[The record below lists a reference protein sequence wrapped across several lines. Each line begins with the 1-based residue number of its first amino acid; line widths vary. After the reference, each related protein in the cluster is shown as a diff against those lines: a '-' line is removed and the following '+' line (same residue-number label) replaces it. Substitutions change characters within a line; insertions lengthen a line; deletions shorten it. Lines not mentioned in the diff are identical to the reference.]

1 MDHHDG
7 ESELSR
13 MAEPERASGTFRI
26 VNKQGLHARAAS
38 RLVHLASSFPC
49 EVVLSK
55 QGQEVNAKSV
65 MGVLLLCGAQGTT
78 LQVEAVGERAE
89 EAVARIGELIRN
101 GFGEDE

>member
-1 MDHHDG
+1 MDDG
-7 ESELSR
+7 ESQLQP
-13 MAEPERASGTFRI
+13 AVEPERASGTFRI
-26 VNKQGLHARAAS
+26 VNKLGLHARAAS

-55 QGQEVNAKSV
+55 DGQEVNAKSV

-78 LQVEAVGERAE
+78 LRVEAVGERAR
-89 EAVARIGELIRN
+89 EAVERIGELIGS